1 MCLCGSKKIM
11 NQTENI
17 LFRDETK
24 KVLCFGELLLR
35 LCPDI
40 SSAWLKQ
47 NNISVYVAG
56 AEANAATDLALWGIP
71 VSYLTALPDNFLSKE
86 LLEYFKSKNVNTSH
100 ILLQGER
107 MGIYYLP
114 KGADVKNVS
123 VIYDRKNSS
132 VSQLQP
138 NTIDWENI
146 LQNISWLH
154 VSAITPALSD
164 SLVEVCKEAFEVAS
178 KKNITTS
185 VDLNYRAKLWQDKNP
200 TDVIPQLVQYC
211 DIVMGNIWSAEKM
224 LGIELS
230 EKINQ
235 QCTKEIYL
243 KQAEV
248 TSKKIKE
255 QFPKV
260 KVVAN
265 TFRFDRGEKG
275 INYYATLHA
284 EKLLIS
290 KEYFAEKIVDKVG
303 SGDCFMAG
311 LIYSFFNGY
320 SLQETLEFAA
330 AAAFTKLFVE
340 SDITTKTVD
349 DVKKCIADRENKR

>member
-1 MCLCGSKKIM
+1 M

-17 LFRDETK
+17 LIKDKPK

-35 LCPDI
+35 LCPDVN
-40 SSAWLKQ
+40 SSWLKQ

-71 VSYLTALPDNFLSKE
+71 VSYFTALPDNFLSRE
-86 LLEYFKSKNVNTSH
+86 LLQYFKSKNVDTST

-138 NTIDWENI
+138 NTIDWEKI
-146 LQNISWLH
+146 LKDVSWLH
-154 VSAITPALSD
+154 VSAITPALSNN
-164 SLVEVCKEAFEVAS
+164 LVEVCKEAFEVAS
-178 KKNITTS
+178 EKDITIS
-185 VDLNYRAKLWQDKNP
+185 IDLNYRPKLWQDKNP
-200 TDVIPQLVQYC
+200 ADVIPQLVQYC
-211 DIVMGNIWSAEKM
+211 HVVMGNIWSAEKM
-224 LGIELS
+224 LGVELS

-235 QCTKEIYL
+235 QCTKEIYVQ
-243 KQAEV
+243 QAED

-255 QFPKV
+255 AFPKV

-265 TFRFDRGEKG
+265 TFRFDHGENG
-275 INYYATLHA
+275 INYYATLYA
-284 EKLLIS
+284 ENKLLIS
-290 KEYFAEKIVDKVG
+290 KEYFAQKIVDKVG

-311 LIYSFFNGY
+311 LIYGSFNKY
-320 SLQETLEFAA
+320 SFQQTLEFAA

-340 SDITTKTVD
+340 SDVTTKTVD
-349 DVKKCIADRENKR
+349 DVKKCIANHEDKR

>member
-1 MCLCGSKKIM
+1 MHKEL
-11 NQTENI
+11 NNI
-17 LFRDETK
+17 SEYINSPLGDGG

-40 SSAWLKQ
+40 NSAWLKQ

-71 VSYLTALPDNFLSKE
+71 VSYLTALPDNFVSKE
-86 LLEYFKSKNVNTSH
+86 LLGYFKSKNVDTSN

-138 NTIDWENI
+138 NTIDWEKI
-146 LQNISWLH
+146 LNDVSWLH
-154 VSAITPALSD
+154 VSAITPALSNN
-164 SLVEVCKEAFEVAS
+164 LAEVCKEAFEIAS
-178 KKNITTS
+178 KKNITIS
-185 VDLNYRAKLWQDKNP
+185 LDLNYRAKLWQDKNSV
-200 TDVIPQLVQYC
+200 DVIPQLVQYC
-211 DIVMGNIWSAEKM
+211 DVVMGNIWSAEKM
-224 LGIELS
+224 LGIAIS
-230 EKINQ
+230 EKLNE

-243 KQAEV
+243 QQAEA

-255 QFPKV
+255 QFLKV
-260 KVVAN
+260 KIVAN
-265 TFRFDRGEKG
+265 TFRFDHGENG

-284 EKLLIS
+284 DKLLTS
-290 KEYFAEKIVDKVG
+290 KEYFSRQIVDKVG

-311 LIYSFFNGY
+311 LIYGSFHKYFF
-320 SLQETLEFAA
+320 QEMLEFAA

-340 SDITTKTVD
+340 SDVTTKTVD
-349 DVKKCIADRENKR
+349 DIKKCIAEHEDKR

>member
-86 LLEYFKSKNVNTSH
+86 LLGYFKSKNVDASN
-100 ILLQGER
+100 ILMQGER

-114 KGADVKNVS
+114 KGSDVKNVS

-132 VSQLQP
+132 FSQLQP
-138 NTIDWENI
+138 NTIDWENV
-146 LQNISWLH
+146 LQDISWFH
-154 VSAITPALSD
+154 VSAITPALSNN
-164 SLVEVCKEAFEVAS
+164 LVEVCKEGFEIAS
-178 KKNITTS
+178 KKNIIIS
-185 VDLNYRAKLWQDKNP
+185 IDLNYRAKLWQEKNP
-200 TDVIPQLVQYC
+200 VDVIPPIVQYC
-211 DIVMGNIWSAEKM
+211 DVVMGNIWSAQKM
-224 LGIELS
+224 LGIATS
-230 EKINQ
+230 EKINE

-243 KQAEV
+243 QQAGA
-248 TSKKIKE
+248 TSKKILE
-255 QFPKV
+255 QFPKL
-260 KVVAN
+260 KVAAN
-265 TFRFDRGEKG
+265 TFRFDHGE
-275 INYYATLHA
+275 
-284 EKLLIS
+284 
-290 KEYFAEKIVDKVG
+290 
-303 SGDCFMAG
+303 
-311 LIYSFFNGY
+311 
-320 SLQETLEFAA
+320 
-330 AAAFTKLFVE
+330 
-340 SDITTKTVD
+340 
-349 DVKKCIADRENKR
+349 

>member
-1 MCLCGSKKIM
+1 MD
-11 NQTENI
+11 QTQNI
-17 LFRDETK
+17 LFNDKTR

-40 SSAWLKQ
+40 NSGWLKQ

-71 VSYLTALPDNFLSKE
+71 VSYFTALPDNFISKE
-86 LLEYFKSKNVNTSH
+86 LLEYFESKNVDTSN

-138 NTIDWENI
+138 DTIDWEKI
-146 LQNISWLH
+146 LNDISWLH
-154 VSAITPALSD
+154 VSAITPALSNN
-164 SLVEVCKEAFEVAS
+164 LVEVCKEVFEVAS
-178 KKNITTS
+178 KKNITIS
-185 VDLNYRAKLWQDKNP
+185 LDLNYRAKLWQDKQP

-211 DIVMGNIWSAEKM
+211 DVVMGNIWSSEKM
-224 LGIELS
+224 LGIAMR
-230 EKINQ
+230 EKVNE

-243 KQAEV
+243 RQSEA
-248 TSKKIKE
+248 TSKKIRE
-255 QFPKV
+255 RFPKV

-265 TFRFDRGEKG
+265 TFRFDHSENG
-275 INYYATLHA
+275 INYYATLYTK
-284 EKLLIS
+284 KLLIS
-290 KEYFAEKIVDKVG
+290 KEYFAKQIVDKVG

-311 LIYSFFNGY
+311 LIYGSFHKY
-320 SLQETLEFAA
+320 SFQEMLEFAA

-340 SDITTKTVD
+340 SDVTTKTVD
-349 DVKKCIADRENKR
+349 DIKKCIADHEN